1 MITQFV
7 KMTAENFLK
16 AESEARAAL
25 AERLITTAVVDA
37 SAYETVMEA
46 TAAAKPWRDVLRI
59 AENRTIAEAI
69 TAVRDRA
76 TSELLEYGESRST
89 SLIRNEEERMHRE
102 ALRRFLGR
110 TSGLVEQIAE
120 EQAKAEQAADEQ
132 PAPQAE
138 EPKAAPKAAPK
149 STPKPSPAQLR
160 MIRQIAKGGVSVKI
174 LGHGRRQAFG
184 VDGVGNTRLVET
196 VIRLGFAE
204 FDEST
209 SFSGGRVVQLTDA
222 GRAHA

>member
-1 MITQFV
+1 MFTEFV

-16 AESEARAAL
+16 AENEARAAL
-25 AERLITTAVVDA
+25 AERLITTAAVDA

-46 TAAAKPWRDVLRI
+46 TATAKPWRDLLRI
-59 AENRTIAEAI
+59 AENRTIAEAV

-110 TSGLVEQIAE
+110 TSGWVEQIAD
-120 EQAKAEQAADEQ
+120 EQAKAEQTADEQ

-138 EPKAAPKAAPK
+138 EPKPAPKPAPR
-149 STPKPSPAQLR
+149 TAPKPSPAQLR
-160 MIRQIAKGGVSVKI
+160 MIRHIAKGGVSIKV

-184 VDGVGNTRLVET
+184 VDGHGNTRLVET

-209 SFSGGRVVQLTDA
+209 SLYNGQAVQLTDA